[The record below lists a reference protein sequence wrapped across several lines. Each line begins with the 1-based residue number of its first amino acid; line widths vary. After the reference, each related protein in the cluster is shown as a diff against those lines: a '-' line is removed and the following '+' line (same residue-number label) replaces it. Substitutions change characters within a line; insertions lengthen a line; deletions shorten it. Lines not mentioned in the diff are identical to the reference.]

1 MLVKEVDAFGFEPF
15 ERFFGHLADML
26 RPAVQTGWLSVLEL
40 GPELRGNDDL
50 LAERKKRFAHQFFVD
65 ERAVDFCGI
74 EKRNAELHCFAD
86 QRYHCIPVRGGAAM
100 ITHAHAAEA
109 DSRNFQVAVSKF
121 ALLHFLIPFAR
132 LNPLVPARLSAI
144 GSLAALGI
152 VPTLSDSCGKAQ

>member
-1 MLVKEVDAFGFEPF
+1 
-15 ERFFGHLADML
+15 ML

-40 GPELRGNDDL
+40 GPELRGNDAL
-50 LAERKKRFAHQFFVD
+50 LAERKKRLAHQFFVD

-74 EKRNAELHCFAD
+74 EKGNTEFHCFAD

-121 ALLHFLIPFAR
+121 ALLHFLISFSTFNPF
-132 LNPLVPARLSAI
+132 VPAILSPI
-144 GSLAALGI
+144 GSAACLR
-152 VPTLSDSCGKAQ
+152 V